1 MILAF
6 WFSLYG
12 YIQNKLIESLK
23 TSFLVWKSPHYFSWS
38 TLATFWKND
47 YLYKSAAMPLLSMQ
61 STHYATCYFFIF
73 FCLYLFIWVLSQI
86 DTFMWNGI
94 AKIVKKSCL
103 GKSYC
108 QKVGHN
114 SHMRGIFEQKLVTK
128 AIFFHQMTQKV
139 GESSF
144 VFEITIIHL
153 MLVTFS
159 KFYSFD
165 RL

>member
-1 MILAF
+1 MCWVQMETESFVIQVKALMCF
-6 WFSLYG
+6 W
-12 YIQNKLIESLK
+12 KLGS
-23 TSFLVWKSPHYFSWS
+23 TQPSFLVWKSPHYFSWS

-94 AKIVKKSCL
+94 AKIVKKSYV

-108 QKVGHN
+108 QKVGHD
-114 SHMRGIFEQKLVTK
+114 SHMR
-128 AIFFHQMTQKV
+128 
-139 GESSF
+139 
-144 VFEITIIHL
+144 VFLKNKTEHA
-153 MLVTFS
+153 VQS
-159 KFYSFD
+159 YAAGKN
-165 RL
+165 